1 MLFCST
7 LVSYRVE
14 EQAVPAPLAKF
25 LETSGIYLFEI
36 ISNFLNNYSKL
47 LDKKIKNLLIP
58 KLPWIF
64 HWIS

>member
-14 EQAVPAPLAKF
+14 EQAVPAPVAKF
-25 LETSGIYLFEI
+25 LETRGIYLFEI
-36 ISNFLNNYSKL
+36 IYNFLNNYSKL
-47 LDKKIKNLLIP
+47 LDKNIIIFLIP